1 VDGILNADPKKFP
14 EAKKIERL
22 NYMDT
27 IEMSYSGAQI
37 IHPKT
42 IKPLKQ
48 KNIPLYVRPFGNK
61 HAAGSVITG
70 DVERAYETF
79 MVHKENVVLLKLH
92 LSDLSF
98 MLEEMFARLFTIFDN
113 HRIHINLVHNSAV
126 DLYIAVDASWHIN
139 AVISE
144 LMTTGFDVETLKD
157 VEMITIRHYNDEI
170 YRRYDLDENIIIK
183 QVSPQSIRIVRYKN
197 I

>member
-1 VDGILNADPKKFP
+1 
-14 EAKKIERL
+14 
-22 NYMDT
+22 
-27 IEMSYSGAQI
+27 
-37 IHPKT
+37 
-42 IKPLKQ
+42 
-48 KNIPLYVRPFGNK
+48 
-61 HAAGSVITG
+61 
-70 DVERAYETF
+70 
-79 MVHKENVVLLKLH
+79 
-92 LSDLSF
+92 
-98 MLEEMFARLFTIFDN
+98 
-113 HRIHINLVHNSAV
+113 VHNSAV
-126 DLYIAVDASWHIN
+126 DIYIAVDASWHIN